1 MASKKEAK
9 KQYQHYVPAVRVVPD
24 WYKNFNFVLITSMEE
39 LEKVFSN
46 VETKKFYMGFDTETT
61 GLNFEELELV
71 GYSFCLDGKTSYY
84 VPIYHFEY
92 EFNLGEPAVEFIY
105 QKMCEANKVFMYN
118 ARYDMRVFEFRGY
131 KENRDKL
138 SNKRFKYVKYDMS
151 KVDYYDVAV
160 PVWNSDTNQKMP
172 SLKWASA
179 HFLGFEQMHFDEVVE
194 GAGNFFYLNPS
205 DNFDAVY
212 YAAADALCTYL
223 LVPVT
228 MKYFQ
233 EGGLATKV
241 DNKVLYPLMHY
252 EEEKLRLDKEKVSS
266 MLSECQEEA
275 DRLEREVYDMLGF
288 QINLRSPVQVAQAFQ
303 RLGIDTGEKTE
314 SGGMATGIKVLEG
327 LSDEVKEKFPALK
340 SFVQYKET
348 AKLLNSYFEVLQKE
362 ADRNGFLRGA
372 YQTTNVPTGR
382 LSAGK
387 DAKNTY
393 FSPMNLQA
401 LPKPHV
407 LMYDVF
413 DTGDR
418 YLQDSKNNIILGYKF
433 VPAQYDTDGNHIV
446 PTDPSYMGL
455 AEGMNPKLNV
465 RSCIIPKTYEDD
477 DVDEWVYC
485 AADYAA
491 QELRITANISREPV
505 WMDAFMHGRDVHRS
519 TAEKLWGA
527 ENYNKD
533 LRKRAKGCFS
543 IDSLLYTSNGAERCL
558 NIKNG
563 TLLGLDG
570 GEQDFGYV
578 IEDRD
583 GYEIE
588 LSNGG
593 KFEVTSDHKFLLLD
607 SFDERWVTADSLEV
621 GSQLGVL
628 GLEKFGG
635 YKTVSFN
642 RDRKNEE
649 RSVVFDEGLAYVCGL
664 YLGDGYLSERN
675 FTVLVKRD
683 NFDYVKGI
691 LERYGSTS
699 IQSKSDES
707 GWYVLISYKKQF
719 RDWVF
724 NTFGSKKDKHIN
736 DIVYQS
742 PKSVMLSF
750 LAGLLDSDGKIGGCI
765 EYSSK
770 IRSLCCELG
779 QLATL
784 LGYTVISIKRNYSI
798 YKGNRVYYYVVRLA
812 YEDSIKEIPLMIKR
826 SVDNINDRITS
837 FIGYSILESERDKF
851 KSLGKYADRG
861 NFTDGKSVR
870 LSRRI
875 SEKIGDWRYKYI
887 PVSVVSIIPKK
898 IKAFI
903 MECESHYFIGNGLP
917 SHNCNFGIIYGMGA
931 SSLVDPHYG
940 INTLAEAEE
949 FFNNYKSALPTLFQ
963 WIDRVQRSAR
973 RKGTVSTYFGRPRRL
988 RCYYE
993 QHNAGFANR
1002 TAVNTQIQGTAGDML
1017 KIVMCRLWNNLL
1029 DNPDYRDDVRFMI
1042 TIHDEIG
1049 YAVRRSRVYE
1059 IMDLIEKNQTIV
1071 LKEWPV
1077 PIITEIS
1084 AGTSVG
1090 NIFAFEK
1097 YEDSNSKTGFY
1108 YRPKLD

>member
-39 LEKVFSN
+39 LEKVFSS

-71 GYSFCLDGKTSYY
+71 GDSFCLDGKTSYY

-131 KENRDKL
+131 RENRDKL
-138 SNKRFKYVKYDMS
+138 KNKRFKYVKYDMS

-446 PTDPSYMGL
+446 PTDSSYMGL

-505 WMDAFMHGRDVHRS
+505 WMDAFIHGRDVHRS

-533 LRKRAKGCFS
+533 LRKRAKG
-543 IDSLLYTSNGAERCL
+543 
-558 NIKNG
+558 
-563 TLLGLDG
+563 
-570 GEQDFGYV
+570 V
-578 IEDRD
+578 
-583 GYEIE
+583 
-588 LSNGG
+588 
-593 KFEVTSDHKFLLLD
+593 
-607 SFDERWVTADSLEV
+607 
-621 GSQLGVL
+621 
-628 GLEKFGG
+628 
-635 YKTVSFN
+635 
-642 RDRKNEE
+642 
-649 RSVVFDEGLAYVCGL
+649 
-664 YLGDGYLSERN
+664 
-675 FTVLVKRD
+675 
-683 NFDYVKGI
+683 
-691 LERYGSTS
+691 
-699 IQSKSDES
+699 
-707 GWYVLISYKKQF
+707 
-719 RDWVF
+719 
-724 NTFGSKKDKHIN
+724 
-736 DIVYQS
+736 
-742 PKSVMLSF
+742 
-750 LAGLLDSDGKIGGCI
+750 
-765 EYSSK
+765 
-770 IRSLCCELG
+770 
-779 QLATL
+779 
-784 LGYTVISIKRNYSI
+784 
-798 YKGNRVYYYVVRLA
+798 
-812 YEDSIKEIPLMIKR
+812 
-826 SVDNINDRITS
+826 
-837 FIGYSILESERDKF
+837 
-851 KSLGKYADRG
+851 
-861 NFTDGKSVR
+861 
-870 LSRRI
+870 
-875 SEKIGDWRYKYI
+875 
-887 PVSVVSIIPKK
+887 
-898 IKAFI
+898 
-903 MECESHYFIGNGLP
+903 
-917 SHNCNFGIIYGMGA
+917 NFGVVYGMGA
-931 SSLVDPHYG
+931 SSLIDPHYG

-963 WIDRVQRSAR
+963 WIDRVQRGAR
-973 RKGTVSTYFGRPRRL
+973 RKGSVSTYFGRPRRVK
-988 RCYYE
+988 CYYD

-1097 YEDSNSKTGFY
+1097 YEDPNSKTGFY